1 MQWIAVVYGT
11 LYNLLKYTQSTC
23 EHFSYNSKK
32 LFSNQI
38 DLIWIQF
45 STIFFCFVTNE
56 YMEFVKTWPK
66 LSDLICFSD
75 MKKRR
80 NLADKET
87 WAAEKTYSKDKNIF
101 KDELW

>member
-1 MQWIAVVYGT
+1 M
-11 LYNLLKYTQSTC
+11 K
-23 EHFSYNSKK
+23 
-32 LFSNQI
+32 
-38 DLIWIQF
+38 
-45 STIFFCFVTNE
+45 FVE
-56 YMEFVKTWPK
+56 TWPK